1 MLEEKIT
8 YEYDFPLNIEIVEL
22 KEYPLHY
29 QHDVEFIA
37 VLQGSVEIKIGV
49 GTYTLSSGS

>member
-37 VLQGSVEIKIGV
+37 VLQG
-49 GTYTLSSGS
+49 LSRIHI